1 MDPDLLDSLLELEE
15 KFYQEGYD
23 LGLSDGARAGYTEG
37 SVFAVEQGFEKLLE
51 LGRLY
56 GKALVWNQRLLD
68 SSESSAGTTQQAET
82 SGLRINPAE
91 NLSRP
96 SSDEVP
102 ISPVLSQRMPGLP
115 EGSRLAKNIQTLLGL
130 LDPATLSLENTE
142 DAVSDIEER
151 LKGASLK
158 AKLIQRALGEPEHIS
173 ADSRGQRGKSMQPQG
188 DGSGS
193 IEDISSLS
201 IRH

>member
-1 MDPDLLDSLLELEE
+1 MLDSLLELEE
-15 KFYQEGYD
+15 KLYQEGYD
-23 LGLSDGARAGYTEG
+23 LGIADGARAGYTEG
-37 SVFAVEQGFEKLLE
+37 SVFAVEKGFEKLLE

-56 GKALVWNQRLLD
+56 GKTLVWNQRLLD
-68 SSESSAGTTQQAET
+68 SRVSSSGIAQHVETGGT
-82 SGLRINPAE
+82 RITTAE
-91 NLSRP
+91 NTSRQ
-96 SSDEVP
+96 SADEVL
-102 ISPVLSQRMPGLP
+102 IGPVLSRRMPGLP

-130 LDPATLSLENTE
+130 LDPATLSLENNE

-151 LKGASLK
+151 LKGAALK
-158 AKLIQRALGEPEHIS
+158 AKLIQRALGEPEYVS
-173 ADSRGQRGKSMQPQG
+173 DDSRGRNGKVIQTQG